1 MMADL
6 IDRQKVLDTMDECVL
21 KPLYLDRTGNIL
33 ECDKCIFH
41 GTEECQCKG
50 GEHT

>member
-1 MMADL
+1 MN
-6 IDRQKVLDTMDECVL
+6 DECTL
-21 KPLYLDRTGNIL
+21 KSLYLDRTGNIL

-50 GEHT
+50 GEQS